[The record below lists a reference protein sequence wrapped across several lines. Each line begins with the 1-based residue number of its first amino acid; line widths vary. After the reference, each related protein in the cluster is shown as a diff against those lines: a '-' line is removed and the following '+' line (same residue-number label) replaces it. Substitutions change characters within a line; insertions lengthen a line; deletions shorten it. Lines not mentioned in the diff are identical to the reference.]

1 MQIEETVIDHIRSRP
16 RFKIFTEIS
25 RDEYAIYLKRFLK
38 ERSLEFEG
46 NINREVAIIT
56 VRSEQNNY
64 WNPCLSLRT
73 ETDPEENKTV
83 IRGIFGPTSSVWTF
97 FMFLNFIFGIMWMVA
112 ITIWYVEKQI
122 KSNDFPWALTFS
134 IIMLVCLALTFAA
147 ARIGKW
153 KGKKQMQQL
162 RAFAEDSI
170 QKFESYQAAGSE
182 TV

>member
-46 NINREVAIIT
+46 NVNREVAIIT

-64 WNPCLSLRT
+64 WNHCLSLRP
-73 ETDPEENKTV
+73 ETDPEENKSV
-83 IRGIFGPTSSVWTF
+83 IREIFGPTSSVWTF

-162 RAFAEDSI
+162 RAFAEESI
-170 QKFESYQAAGSE
+170 QKFEHYQAAGSE